1 MKNHSIP
8 LKASA
13 SMAKNAAALTMQSVM
28 KTAALNAE
36 AYRNVKKS
44 NKKWSNFP
52 TAPYLT
58 PFAEGL
64 VHSIMARQDLY
75 TVKRVK
81 KQ

>member
-13 SMAKNAAALTMQSVM
+13 SMSKNAKALIMQSKM
-28 KTAALNAE
+28 KTAALNEE
-36 AYRNVKKS
+36 AYRNVKNS
-44 NKKWSNFP
+44 NNKWSNFP

-64 VHSIMARQDLY
+64 TSTQ
-75 TVKRVK
+75 
-81 KQ
+81 